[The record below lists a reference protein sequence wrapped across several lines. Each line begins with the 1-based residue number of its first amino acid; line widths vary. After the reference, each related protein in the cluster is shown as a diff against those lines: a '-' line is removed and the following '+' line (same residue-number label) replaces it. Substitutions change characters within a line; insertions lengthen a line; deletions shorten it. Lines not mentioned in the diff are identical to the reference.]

1 MSDTHNQGEEI
12 SADTYATPRRH
23 QFNLERLGDRLQK
36 MENTTTTMKEKWRRG
51 DEAMRDFTG
60 STKDS
65 KVDQHVN
72 YSHLLRLFEGA
83 KADLQH

>member
-1 MSDTHNQGEEI
+1 
-12 SADTYATPRRH
+12 
-23 QFNLERLGDRLQK
+23 
-36 MENTTTTMKEKWRRG
+36 MENTIATMMEYWCRG

-60 STKDS
+60 TWFNKRREEMDTCFPVNLQIADSTKDT

-72 YSHLLRLFEGA
+72 YSHLLRLFEGT